1 LLGASF
7 FFKRGE
13 GERGNASRFFT
24 TLAAQLAIKLPEV
37 VTDIITALN
46 ADPNLP
52 DTALKTQWEKLVLG
66 PLSTILRTSSSNRKK
81 VVILIDALD
90 ECDDEQD
97 LKMILRLLPKS
108 RGLNGV
114 DLRVFVTSRP
124 ELPIRLGFQ
133 EMNID
138 AHQNIALHDV
148 PNEIID
154 HDLHA
159 FLKDEFAQI
168 RSRRLLPPTWP
179 TENEIE
185 ALVQIARPLFIH
197 AATICRF
204 VADTRLG
211 DPRDLLNN
219 ILKYKAANR
228 ASQLSGTYLPVL
240 RRLLANLDKSDQ
252 EQVIE
257 KFRRTV
263 GTIITLADP
272 LPRSSIAHLLSV
284 RVSELDCVLDYLHSV
299 LRVPSDPKIPI
310 RLLHLSFC
318 DFLLDTRQCD
328 TDFWIDE
335 KLTHARTAANCIKT
349 MSKDRGLRENIC
361 NLDSPGILRS
371 EVESG
376 DIDASLTSEL
386 RYACRYWTYHLQRSE
401 CSIRDDDEV
410 YDFLRTHFL
419 HLLEALGLLGE
430 ISESISMITTLQSLL
445 SVRLHRYVIYF
456 ALINC
461 NLAGPKR
468 TMSFSS

>member
-1 LLGASF
+1 MLGASF

-13 GERGNASRFFT
+13 EERGNASRFFT
-24 TLAAQLAIKLPEV
+24 TIAAQLAIKLPEV
-37 VTDIITALN
+37 VRNIITALD

-66 PLSTILRTSSSNRKK
+66 PLSTILLTTSSNRKK

-90 ECDDEQD
+90 ECDDERD
-97 LKMILRLLPKS
+97 LKTILRLLPKS
-108 RGLNGV
+108 RDLNGV

-133 EMNID
+133 GMD
-138 AHQNIALHDV
+138 TDSHQDIALHDI
-148 PNEIID
+148 PTEIID
-154 HDLHA
+154 YDLLA
-159 FLKDEFAQI
+159 FLKDEFVQI
-168 RSRRLLPPTWP
+168 RSRRLLPFTWP

-219 ILKYKAANR
+219 ILRYKATNR

-252 EQVIE
+252 EQVTE

-263 GTIITLADP
+263 GTIITLVDP
-272 LPRSSIAHLLSV
+272 LSRNSVAHLLSMSV
-284 RVSELDCVLDYLHSV
+284 LELDCVLDHLHSV
-299 LRVPSDPKIPI
+299 LRVPSDPKVPI
-310 RLLHLSFC
+310 WVLHLSFC
-318 DFLLDTRQCD
+318 DFLLDRRQCD
-328 TDFWIDE
+328 TDFWTDE
-335 KLTHARTAANCIKT
+335 KLAHARTAANCIKT
-349 MSKDRGLRENIC
+349 MSKDLGLRENIC
-361 NLDSPGILRS
+361 NLDSPGILRC

-376 DIDASLTSEL
+376 KIDASLTAEL

-401 CSIRDDDEV
+401 RSLRDDDDV
-410 YDFLRTHFL
+410 HDFLRTHFL
-419 HLLEALGLLGE
+419 HLLEALGLLGR

-445 SVRLHRYVIYF
+445 LVRLHCYVICL
-456 ALINC
+456 APIN
-461 NLAGPKR
+461 P
-468 TMSFSS
+468 

>member
-1 LLGASF
+1 LHEIFTNSFLRLVFSRLPQASGAAYDSRANEDEPRCHPKTRISLLYDIDYWINNPSGRCIFWLKGMAGTGKSTISRTVAESLARQELLGASF

-219 ILKYKAANR
+219 ILKYKAAN
-228 ASQLSGTYLPVL
+228 
-240 RRLLANLDKSDQ
+240 
-252 EQVIE
+252 
-257 KFRRTV
+257 
-263 GTIITLADP
+263 
-272 LPRSSIAHLLSV
+272 
-284 RVSELDCVLDYLHSV
+284 
-299 LRVPSDPKIPI
+299 
-310 RLLHLSFC
+310 
-318 DFLLDTRQCD
+318 
-328 TDFWIDE
+328 
-335 KLTHARTAANCIKT
+335 
-349 MSKDRGLRENIC
+349 
-361 NLDSPGILRS
+361 
-371 EVESG
+371 
-376 DIDASLTSEL
+376 
-386 RYACRYWTYHLQRSE
+386 
-401 CSIRDDDEV
+401 
-410 YDFLRTHFL
+410 
-419 HLLEALGLLGE
+419 
-430 ISESISMITTLQSLL
+430 
-445 SVRLHRYVIYF
+445 
-456 ALINC
+456 
-461 NLAGPKR
+461 
-468 TMSFSS
+468 